1 MNASNRLQR
10 CNVRQVRG
18 GHARLA
24 CRWVA
29 VVGAL
34 VLSLTALGAPQAVTL
49 EVTNIND
56 AGAGSLRQALIDAPV
71 RRHHHVRFRSR
82 PDHPDQWELGDYQ
95 EPDHQ
100 RSGGRH
106 PGHQWQPG
114 QPRLCRAR
122 GRDGDDSGG
131 HHPRWRLLQ

>member
-34 VLSLTALGAPQAVTL
+34 VLSLTALGAPQAATL
-49 EVTNIND
+49 EVTNTD
-56 AGAGSLRQALIDAPV
+56 DVAT
-71 RRHHHVRFRSR
+71 
-82 PDHPDQWELGDYQ
+82 
-95 EPDHQ
+95 
-100 RSGGRH
+100 GRC
-106 PGHQWQPG
+106 GK
-114 QPRLCRAR
+114 R
-122 GRDGDDSGG
+122 
-131 HHPRWRLLQ
+131 